1 MTFSRNRSHFLH
13 GWGLAALVAVF
24 GLFPAVEAAARA
36 PVALV
41 PTKTIYPGEV
51 LTRDHVETVEVT
63 NPNIAGG
70 YASEVAQI
78 DGLIARQT
86 LLPGRT
92 IPLAALRVP
101 AAVTRGGNVRLVFN
115 IGNLTLSASGSP
127 LTDGAIGDV
136 VRARNLDSGVIVSG
150 TVMSDG
156 TIQVMAK

>member
-1 MTFSRNRSHFLH
+1 MTFGRIRAKFSRVVALAAVAATLVLGHAPM
-13 GWGLAALVAVF
+13 GLAST
-24 GLFPAVEAAARA
+24 

-41 PTKTIYPGEV
+41 PTKTIYPGEI
-51 LTRDHVETVEVT
+51 LTSDHVKSVEVT
-63 NPNIAGG
+63 NPNIASG
-70 YASEVAQI
+70 YASDVGQI
-78 DGLIARQT
+78 DGLIAKQT

-101 AAVTRGGNVRLVFN
+101 AAVERGGTVRLVFT

-127 LTDGAIGDV
+127 LTDGAVGDV

-150 TVMSDG
+150 TVMKDG